1 LVKLCFYFL
10 DFDGDDMLGVNDI
23 KQVIQCLV
31 GEHNSFNDNDLKY
44 LVQKIFEEV
53 DFDDD
58 GALSFSEFEHVTDM
72 CPDFVK
78 LVKLFYAMVYFNWR
92 NIYLFSKLY

>member
-1 LVKLCFYFL
+1 
-10 DFDGDDMLGVNDI
+10 MLGVGDI
-23 KQVIQCLV
+23 KKVIQCLI
-31 GEHNSFNDNDLKY
+31 GEQNVFNDNDLKR
-44 LVQKIFEEV
+44 LVHKIFEEV

-78 LVKLFYAMVYFNWR
+78 SVYIFIVLSLLVCSSRSLVLKCSIF
-92 NIYLFSKLY
+92 K

>member
-1 LVKLCFYFL
+1 
-10 DFDGDDMLGVNDI
+10 MLGVGDI
-23 KQVIQCLV
+23 KKVVQCLI
-31 GEHNSFNDNDLKY
+31 GEQNSFNDNDLKR
-44 LVQKIFEEV
+44 LVQKMFEEV

-78 LVKLFYAMVYFNWR
+78 SVFYIIILIHSLLLLILF
-92 NIYLFSKLY
+92 LF

>member
-1 LVKLCFYFL
+1 
-10 DFDGDDMLGVNDI
+10 MLGVGDI
-23 KQVIQCLV
+23 KKVIQCLI
-31 GEHNSFNDNDLKY
+31 GEQNVFNDNDLKR
-44 LVQKIFEEV
+44 LVHKIFEEV

-78 LVKLFYAMVYFNWR
+78 SVYYIFYCIITACLLFKIIGFKMFN
-92 NIYLFSKLY
+92 I

>member
-1 LVKLCFYFL
+1 MLRSTSKVLTCLNDLCL
-10 DFDGDDMLGVNDI
+10 DFDGDDMLGVGDI
-23 KQVIQCLV
+23 KKVVQCLI
-31 GEHNSFNDNDLKY
+31 GEQNSFNDNDLKR

-72 CPDFVK
+72 CPDFLK
-78 LVKLFYAMVYFNWR
+78 LVFFIL
-92 NIYLFSKLY
+92 

>member
-1 LVKLCFYFL
+1 
-10 DFDGDDMLGVNDI
+10 MLGFGDI
-23 KQVIQCLV
+23 KKVIQCLI
-31 GEHNSFNDNDLKY
+31 GEHNSFSNNDVKR

-78 LVKLFYAMVYFNWR
+78 LV
-92 NIYLFSKLY
+92 

>member
-1 LVKLCFYFL
+1 
-10 DFDGDDMLGVNDI
+10 MLGVGDI
-23 KQVIQCLV
+23 KKVIQCLI
-31 GEHNSFNDNDLKY
+31 GEQNVFNDNDLKR

-78 LVKLFYAMVYFNWR
+78 SVYISIVLSLLVQIVRVLVC
-92 NIYLFSKLY
+92 FSRSLVFKVDYIQ

>member
-1 LVKLCFYFL
+1 
-10 DFDGDDMLGVNDI
+10 MLGVGDI
-23 KQVIQCLV
+23 KKVIQCLI
-31 GEHNSFNDNDLKY
+31 GEQNTFNDSDLKR
-44 LVQKIFEEV
+44 LVHKIFEEV

-78 LVKLFYAMVYFNWR
+78 SVYIFYCIITACLNYSCLFFKIIGFKMYKVDC
-92 NIYLFSKLY
+92 IQ

>member
-1 LVKLCFYFL
+1 MHNISL
-10 DFDGDDMLGVNDI
+10 DFDGDDMLGVGDI
-23 KQVIQCLV
+23 KKVIQCLV
-31 GEHNSFNDNDLKY
+31 GEQNSFNDNDLKR

-78 LVKLFYAMVYFNWR
+78 LVN
-92 NIYLFSKLY
+92 NIYLHYITCIRLCHNL